1 MYLPRVIS
9 FSAYMIAYDLFEPAT
24 IQVRSRERPRVEEH
38 VLYVFRQLVTIPDAE
53 VVELVPP
60 KKQFLEMKRSQTV
73 IDCSDPLWH
82 AVIVGVLRL
91 KSKLP
96 VKVATLR
103 NSRHWSVEEATVC
116 GDLGQI
122 TISICNQAYGRLIAK
137 K

>member
-1 MYLPRVIS
+1 MYLPRVIP
-9 FSAYMIAYDLFEPAT
+9 FSAYMIAYDLFEPAA

-73 IDCSDPLWH
+73 IDCGDPLWH

-91 KSKLP
+91 KNELP
-96 VKVATLR
+96 VKVETLR
-103 NSRHWSVEEATVC
+103 NSGYWPVEESMVC

-122 TISICNQAYGRLIAK
+122 KVSICNQT
-137 K
+137 